1 MRTNIMFATIAALSL
16 ALLSS
21 CEKKSESITSSC
33 EKKSE
38 SITSSSELVSQNFI
52 DSYILLSANEEISD
66 TELDEAARIF
76 GRRTDALQILYRT
89 YVDYDSD
96 SIRIDFKYDDS
107 SADKLLETIT
117 DKNIIEFRK
126 GSDYS
131 SSELIFGN
139 DAITKS
145 EVMAV
150 SKEDGTQ
157 DFIVSVEFNNEA
169 SIVFTDVT
177 EELAGTD
184 IPISIWF
191 NSELISAPLVLTK
204 IDAGLSN
211 ISGNFDYESAL
222 ELSEKINSEPLKY
235 DFSVTKHEFET
246 AYN

>member
-1 MRTNIMFATIAALSL
+1 MRKITMIAAIAALSL

-21 CEKKSESITSSC
+21 CEKR
-33 EKKSE
+33 SE

-66 TELDEAARIF
+66 SELDEAAKIF
-76 GRRTDALQILYRT
+76 GRRTDALQIPYRT

-96 SIRIDFKYDDS
+96 SVRIDFKYDDS

-131 SSELIFGN
+131 SSELILGN
-139 DAITKS
+139 DAIAKS
-145 EVMAV
+145 EVMAM

-157 DFIVSVEFNNEA
+157 DFIVNIEFNDEA
-169 SIVFTDVT
+169 SIVFADVT

-191 NSELISAPLVLTK
+191 NGELISAPSVLEK
-204 IDAGLSN
+204 IDTGLTN

-222 ELSEKINSEPLKY
+222 ELSEKIGAEPLKY
-235 DFSVTKHEFET
+235 DFSVAEHEFKT

>member
-1 MRTNIMFATIAALSL
+1 MRKNIIFAAIAAFSL

-21 CEKKSESITSSC
+21 CEKKSESITSS
-33 EKKSE
+33 SD
-38 SITSSSELVSQNFI
+38 LVSQNFI

-66 TELDEAARIF
+66 SELDEAAKIF

-89 YVDYDSD
+89 YVDYDYDSD
-96 SIRIDFKYDDS
+96 SVRIDFKYDDS

-131 SSELIFGN
+131 SSELILEN
-139 DAITKS
+139 DAIAKS
-145 EVMAV
+145 QVMAM

-157 DFIVSVEFNNEA
+157 DFIVNIEFNDKA
-169 SIVFTDVT
+169 SIVFADVT

-191 NSELISAPLVLTK
+191 NGELISAPSVLEK
-204 IDAGLSN
+204 IDAGLTN

-222 ELSEKINSEPLKY
+222 ELSEKIGAEPLKY
-235 DFSVTKHEFET
+235 DFSVAEHEFKT

>member
-1 MRTNIMFATIAALSL
+1 MRKNIIFAAIAALSL

-21 CEKKSESITSSC
+21 CEKKSESITSS
-33 EKKSE
+33 SD
-38 SITSSSELVSQNFI
+38 LVSQNFI

-66 TELDEAARIF
+66 SELDEAAKIF

-96 SIRIDFKYDDS
+96 SVRIDFKYDDS

-131 SSELIFGN
+131 SSEFLLGN
-139 DAITKS
+139 DDIEKS
-145 EVMAV
+145 QVMAM

-157 DFIVSVEFNNEA
+157 DFIVNIEFNDEA
-169 SIVFTDVT
+169 SIVFADVT

-191 NSELISAPLVLTK
+191 NGELISAPSVLEK
-204 IDAGLSN
+204 IDAGLTN
-211 ISGNFDYESAL
+211 INGNFDYESAL
-222 ELSEKINSEPLKY
+222 ELSEKIGAEPLKY
-235 DFSVTKHEFET
+235 NFSVAEHEFKT